1 MDIWF
6 PWIKITEALLKCDF
20 YPWPHTVLTGMR
32 LLPTQLHAPFPRGHL
47 LTVLGWI
54 WETGKPEDFRKKCRR
69 RWQLPERKKKSTEL
83 NETSKLNKY
92 YKAIIEWGWESTNCQ
107 PKTCIFCIFP
117 WALLFFSFKHS
128 DVLYYTSLP
137 WKIFPT
143 VLILDVQ
150 KLNACESK
158 SKDVLS
164 QWIQ

>member
-20 YPWPHTVLTGMR
+20 YPWLYTVLIGMC
-32 LLPTQLHAPFPRGHL
+32 LLPTQQHAPFNAGRL
-47 LTVLGWI
+47 LTVLVWI

-69 RWQLPERKKKSTEL
+69 RWKLQERKKKSTEL
-83 NETSKLNKY
+83 NETSKLNKD

-107 PKTCIFCIFP
+107 PKPCIFCKLA
-117 WALLFFSFKHS
+117 WALLFFSFKQS
-128 DVLYYTSLP
+128 DVLYYASLSR
-137 WKIFPT
+137 KNN

-150 KLNACESK
+150 KPNACESK
-158 SKDVLS
+158 SKDVSS